1 VASRGG
7 TTNERTNDLS
17 GYEGERMETQA
28 NGTTSGDR
36 IFYTILT
43 LLFVGLAVWSISG
56 ESGHSFTNA
65 EGATQWLPLGVGQT
79 WQTIGLLVA
88 AGLTLA
94 LYSFLYKDNP
104 FFKAAEHIY
113 VGVGL
118 GYSLVIA
125 WFQYIKA
132 ELYYPLVKYWVRDGV
147 QGSPDYLLIVP
158 MILGAFLLARFVRQL
173 QWMSR
178 WSFAFIIGFGSGVA
192 IPNIIH
198 ANVLQ
203 QVRSSAVAIQFGD
216 WVLAAD
222 AICALLGVISV
233 LVYFYFSVEHKGAV
247 GVVSKIGIW
256 FLMISFG
263 ASFGYTV
270 MGRMALFVGR
280 VQWLIGDWLQIPI
293 GG

>member
-1 VASRGG
+1 M
-7 TTNERTNDLS
+7 D
-17 GYEGERMETQA
+17 TQA
-28 NGTTSGDR
+28 QGDTTTTRGDR
-36 IFYTILT
+36 IFYVVLT
-43 LLFVGLAVWSISG
+43 LLFVGLSAWSLSG
-56 ESGHSFTNA
+56 ETGHRFTA
-65 EGATQWLPLGVGQT
+65 PDGTVSWLPVGRGPAWETLGV
-79 WQTIGLLVA
+79 LVA

-132 ELYYPLVKYWVRDGV
+132 ELYFPLVKYWVRDGV
-147 QGSPDYLLIVP
+147 QGQPDYLLIVP
-158 MILGAFLLARFVRQL
+158 LVLGLFLLARFIRPL
-173 QWMSR
+173 QWLSR

-203 QVRSSAVAIQFGD
+203 QMQSSMAAIEFGNV
-216 WVLAAD
+216 WLAAN
-222 AICALLGVISV
+222 ALCALLGVVSV
-233 LVYFYFSVEHKGAV
+233 LVYFYFSVEHKGAI

-280 VQWLIGDWLQIPI
+280 VQWLIEEWLRIPLSS
-293 GG
+293 